1 MNNKRLNVTAAWVIL
16 VGCLCA
22 LIYMIHN
29 DLTRDRNGQDTTDQ
43 AQALA
48 PVVVVDSTADVVA
61 YYPQFSRIDLVC
73 DTMPNQDN
81 KQVIFCAEAAF
92 THELLDEFAHSN
104 IDGDHVSGGQ
114 RYTGAQCKDNSGA
127 FISWGNH
134 WEFVQG
140 DYSAALDRAASQD
153 GMGFG
158 QASIIHKGLRVAQLW
173 RSGVNHYRALC
184 EKQGQLCIVDSREA
198 VEYSDFVDMLERY
211 GVNEALYL
219 DMGAGWNHSW
229 WRDAEGTVHE
239 IHPRLDK
246 SRYCT
251 NWIVF
256 YRL

>member
-1 MNNKRLNVTAAWVIL
+1 MVYT
-16 VGCLCA
+16 
-22 LIYMIHN
+22 
-29 DLTRDRNGQDTTDQ
+29 
-43 AQALA
+43 
-48 PVVVVDSTADVVA
+48 
-61 YYPQFSRIDLVC
+61 
-73 DTMPNQDN
+73 
-81 KQVIFCAEAAF
+81 
-92 THELLDEFAHSN
+92 ELLFFL
-104 IDGDHVSGGQ
+104 GVLPVSVLLSFLD
-114 RYTGAQCKDNSGA
+114 RSAEYKNLILIITSAA

-229 WRDAEGTVHE
+229 WRDADGTVHE

>member
-1 MNNKRLNVTAAWVIL
+1 MNNKRLNHFAAWVIL

-29 DLTRDRNGQDTTDQ
+29 ELMGSKATASTAEATE
-43 AQALA
+43 ASIPL
-48 PVVVVDSTADVVA
+48 VVVDSTADVVA
-61 YYPQFSRIDLVC
+61 YYPQFSHIDLVC
-73 DTMPNQDN
+73 GTMPSQDD

-92 THELLDEFAHSN
+92 THELLEDFAHSN
-104 IDGDHVSGGQ
+104 IDGDHVSGGK

-127 FISWGNH
+127 FVSWDNH

-140 DYSAALDRAASQD
+140 DYSAALDKAVANG

-158 QASIIHKGLRVAQLW
+158 QASIIHNGQRVKKLW
-173 RSGVNHYRALC
+173 RDGVNHYRALC
-184 EKQGQLCIVDSREA
+184 EKGGQLCIVDSRQD
-198 VEYSDFVDMLERY
+198 VEYADFVDMLERY
-211 GVNEALYL
+211 GVSEALYL
-219 DMGAGWNHSW
+219 DMGSGWNHSW
-229 WRDAEGTVHE
+229 WRDADGSVHE

-256 YRL
+256 YN